1 MSASPFPDPRTTN
14 FIPEAWQWIDLWNKF
29 RNFIVSYP
37 TAQNATINFQDP
49 VYLTTRTALTQWAD
63 TAYAT
68 AQIVAWVTANVTP
81 ILGSAFTSAVLQYY
95 YGGIA
100 VNTINPLTTGGT
112 LLIGNGSATNNVEV
126 ASQEGRSVVLH
137 LGDGNTSAGAIHINN
152 GTGTTG
158 DVEILSGTGSTGT
171 ITLGSSTST
180 ITLNCPLEPLY
191 SPIFTSQQIG
201 FILPTVFLTNDGL
214 AGGGHTSLRSIV
226 IPEDGVY
233 MMNGAMF
240 GTGTDAPFP
249 YPTQFYG
256 YSFSTVGPNPAN
268 VDANFILRQVTGIQ
282 IQANR
287 ATRWSTTFTIA
298 ARLTAGTIYFNGRFQ
313 FTYTIGSSVV
323 KVMRIA

>member
-1 MSASPFPDPRTTN
+1 MSSSPFPDPRTTN

-29 RNFIVSYP
+29 RNFILSYP

-49 VYLTTRTALTQWAD
+49 VFLTTRTALTQLAD

-68 AQIVAWVTANVTP
+68 SEIVAWVTANVTP
-81 ILGSAFTSAVLQYY
+81 ILGSAFTSSVLQYY
-95 YGGIA
+95 FGGIRVA
-100 VNTINPLTTGGT
+100 TINPLTAGGT
-112 LLIGNGSATNNVEV
+112 LAIGNSATTNQVDIMTGSN
-126 ASQEGRSVVLH
+126 
-137 LGDGNTSAGAIHINN
+137 
-152 GTGTTG
+152 TGTLTFG
-158 DVEILSGTGSTGT
+158 A
-171 ITLGSSTST
+171 STST
-180 ITLNCPLEPLY
+180 LTLNAPLEPLY
-191 SPIFTSQQIG
+191 SPIFTSGQIG
-201 FILPTVFLTNDGL
+201 FILPTVFLTNDVS

-226 IPEDGVY
+226 IPADGVY
-233 MMNGAMF
+233 MLNGAMF
-240 GTGTDAPFP
+240 GTGTSAPFP

>member
-1 MSASPFPDPRTTN
+1 MSVTPFPDPRTTN
-14 FIPEAWQWIDLWNKF
+14 FIPEAWQYIDLWSKF
-29 RNFIVSYP
+29 INYLVSYP
-37 TAQNATINFQDP
+37 RAQNFTINFLDP
-49 VYLTTRTALTQWAD
+49 VFLTTRTALTQWAD

-95 YGGIA
+95 YGDIA

-126 ASQEGRSVVLH
+126 ASREGRSVVLH

-152 GTGTTG
+152 GTNTTG
-158 DVEILSGTGSTGT
+158 GVEILSGTGSTGT

-180 ITLNCPLEPLY
+180 LTLNAPLTPLY

-201 FILPTVFLTNDGL
+201 FILPTTLLTNDGGG
-214 AGGGHTSLRSIV
+214 GGGHTSLRSIA

-233 MMNGAMF
+233 ILNGAIL
-240 GTGTDAPFP
+240 GPDGPPFT
-249 YPTQFYG
+249 YPTTFYG

-282 IQANR
+282 IQSPR
-287 ATRWSTTFTIA
+287 PTRFSTTFTIA
-298 ARLTAGTIYFNGRFQ
+298 ARLTAGTIYFNIRLQ
-313 FTYTIGSSVV
+313 NAYTVGSSEV

>member
-1 MSASPFPDPRTTN
+1 MSSSPFPDPRTTN

-37 TAQNATINFQDP
+37 TAQNATVRFAGT

-100 VNTINPLTTGGT
+100 VNTINPLTTGGI

-126 ASQEGRSVVLH
+126 ASKEGRSTVLH

-152 GTGTTG
+152 GTGTSG
-158 DVEILSGTGSTGT
+158 NVSILNGTGSTGT

-180 ITLNCPLEPLY
+180 ITLNAPLTPLY
-191 SPIFTSQQIG
+191 SPIFTAGKIG
-201 FILPTVFLTNDGL
+201 YTLPTTLLTNNGL
-214 AGGGHTSLRSIV
+214 AGGGHTSLRSIT
-226 IPEDGVY
+226 IPADGVY
-233 MMNGAMF
+233 ILNGAIL
-240 GTGTDAPFP
+240 GPDGPPFT
-249 YPTQFYG
+249 YPTVFYG

-282 IQANR
+282 IQSPR
-287 ATRWSTTFTIA
+287 PTRFSTTFTIA
-298 ARLTAGTIYFNGRFQ
+298 ARLTVGTIYFNIRLQ
-313 FTYTIGSSVV
+313 NAYTVSSSVV